1 MKSSKVRSTF
11 LEFFKNKNHKI
22 VKSAPMVIKN
32 DPTLMFT
39 NAGMNQFK
47 DNFLGNSK
55 IINKRVA
62 DTQKCLRVS
71 GKHNDLEEV
80 GIDTYHHTMFEML
93 GNWSFGD
100 YFKKEAII
108 WAWEL
113 LTEIYKIDNN
123 SLYVTVFEGSED
135 DKTELDQEAYD
146 IWSQI
151 VDKEKIILGNK
162 KDNFWEMG
170 DIGPCGP
177 CSEIHVD
184 IRSDKEKLKIPGKD
198 LVNKDHPEV
207 IEIWNLV
214 FIQFNRK
221 KNGKLENLPSK
232 HIDTGM
238 GFERLCMVLQNVKS
252 NYDTDVFIPLI
263 KKLES
268 VSNCKYGNKT
278 EIDIAFRVIVDH
290 LRAVVFSIC
299 DGQLPSNSGAG
310 YVIRR
315 ILRRAI
321 RYGYTFLNL
330 KEPFISKLVNTFSDQ
345 YSSVFPEI
353 KSQFEIIE
361 NVILSEENSFLK
373 TLDKGIIRLDNIILN
388 SKSKVISGSDAFEL
402 YDTFGFPIDLTALI
416 LKENDL
422 DFDKQDY
429 KNLLDAQ
436 KNRSKA
442 AIINSNDEWVSIL
455 NSNETEFI
463 GYDHLTAKVRI
474 TKYRKSITKK
484 GEIIFQ
490 LVFDSTPFY
499 AQGGGQVGDKGSLIF
514 DENES
519 INIQNTIKENDTII
533 HECKKLPNDLNA
545 TFEVIVDKN
554 KRLGS
559 SCNHTATH
567 LLHQALRS
575 VLGNHVQQKGS
586 MVSEKYLRFDFSHYE
601 KLSLEQI
608 TSIQNF
614 VNEKIDEQIP
624 FEENREANYDDC
636 LREGVI
642 ALFGEKYGDKVRSVK
657 FGSSYELC
665 GGTHVSNTG
674 LIKNF
679 IIKSESAISSG
690 IRRIEAIS
698 GSVAKDF
705 LVEKIKTLDQ
715 LSSLLNNDKD
725 LVSALNKIKTQN
737 NLLNKKLDN
746 ANKELIE
753 FYLNTISSN
762 SFVKNGIN
770 VCCLELSCDPEML
783 KNISFSSSKN
793 YDKIFLILIAKSKDK
808 VYLTC
813 YISKNI
819 ANNDNLNANEIV
831 KSLSKHISGSG
842 GGQSFFASAS
852 GNNVQ
857 GVEKLI
863 QEALKII

>member
-11 LEFFKNKNHKI
+11 LEFFKNKNHQI

-55 IINKRVA
+55 IVNSRVA

-80 GIDTYHHTMFEML
+80 GLDTYHHTMFEML

-100 YFKKEAII
+100 YFKKEAIE

-113 LTEIYKIDNN
+113 LTDVYNIDKN
-123 SLYVTVFEGSED
+123 SLYVTVFEGSKD
-135 DKTELDQEAYD
+135 DKTELDQEAFD
-146 IWSQI
+146 LWSQI

-170 DIGPCGP
+170 DVGPCGP

-184 IRSDKEKLKIPGKD
+184 IRSEKEKLKIPGKN

-214 FIQFNRK
+214 FIQFNRR

-252 NYDTDVFIPLI
+252 NYDTDVFTPLI

-268 VSNCKYGNKT
+268 VSNSKYGSSSD
-278 EIDIAFRVIVDH
+278 IDIAFRVIVDH

-299 DGQLPSNSGAG
+299 DGQLPSNNGAG

-315 ILRRAI
+315 ILRRAV

-330 KEPFISKLVNTFSDQ
+330 KEPFIYKLVKTFSEQ
-345 YSSVFPEI
+345 YISVFPEVD
-353 KSQFEIIE
+353 SQFNIIE
-361 NVILSEENSFLK
+361 NVILSEESSFLK
-373 TLDKGIIRLDNIILN
+373 TLDKGIIKLEDII
-388 SKSKVISGSDAFEL
+388 SSSESKVISGSDAFEL

-416 LKENDL
+416 LKENGL
-422 DFDKQDY
+422 NFNEEEFI
-429 KNLLDAQ
+429 NLLDTQ

-442 AIINSNDEWVSIL
+442 AHVNSNEEWVSVL
-455 NSNETEFI
+455 DSNETEFI
-463 GYDHLTAKVRI
+463 GYDNLRANIRI
-474 TKYRKSITKK
+474 LKYRKSITKNGDK
-484 GEIIFQ
+484 VFQ

-499 AQGGGQVGDKGSLIF
+499 PQGGGQVGDKGHLIL
-514 DENES
+514 DKNE
-519 INIQNTIKENDTII
+519 IIEIQNTVKENDTII
-533 HECKKLPNDLNA
+533 HECKKLPNDLNSSY
-545 TFEVIVDKN
+545 EVIVDKD
-554 KRLGS
+554 KRFDS
-559 SCNHTATH
+559 SCNHTSTH
-567 LLHQALRS
+567 LLHEALRKI
-575 VLGNHVQQKGS
+575 LGDHVQQKGS

-601 KLSLEQI
+601 KLTSQQV
-608 TSIQNF
+608 TSIQNL
-614 VNEKIDEQIP
+614 VNEKIDEQLP
-624 FEENREANYDDC
+624 LEENREANYEDC
-636 LREGVI
+636 IKNGVI
-642 ALFGEKYGDKVRSVK
+642 ALFGEKYGDVVRSVK
-657 FGSSYELC
+657 FGNSYELC
-665 GGTHVSNTG
+665 GGTHVANTG

-698 GSVAKDF
+698 GNVAKDF
-705 LVEKIKTLDQ
+705 LEQKLNTLDQ
-715 LSSLLNNDKD
+715 LSSMLNNDKD

-737 NLLNKKLDN
+737 NLLNKKLEN
-746 ANKELIE
+746 ANSELLE
-753 FYLNTISSN
+753 FYLNTISNN
-762 SFVKNGIN
+762 SLIKNGIN
-770 VCCLELSCDPEML
+770 VSCLE
-783 KNISFSSSKN
+783 
-793 YDKIFLILIAKSKDK
+793 IACSP
-808 VYLTC
+808 
-813 YISKNI
+813 
-819 ANNDNLNANEIV
+819 
-831 KSLSKHISGSG
+831 
-842 GGQSFFASAS
+842 
-852 GNNVQ
+852 
-857 GVEKLI
+857 
-863 QEALKII
+863 

>member
-11 LEFFKNKNHKI
+11 LEFFENKNHQI

-55 IINKRVA
+55 IVNSRVA

-80 GIDTYHHTMFEML
+80 GLDTYHHTMFEML

-100 YFKKEAII
+100 YFKKEAIE

-113 LTEIYKIDNN
+113 LTDVYNIDKN
-123 SLYVTVFEGSED
+123 SLYVTVFEGSKD
-135 DKTELDQEAYD
+135 DKTELDQEAFD
-146 IWSQI
+146 LWSQI

-170 DIGPCGP
+170 DMGPCGP

-184 IRSDKEKLKIPGKD
+184 IRSEKEKLKIPGKN

-214 FIQFNRK
+214 FIQFNRR

-252 NYDTDVFIPLI
+252 NYDTDVFTPLI

-268 VSNCKYGNKT
+268 VSNSKYGSSND
-278 EIDIAFRVIVDH
+278 IDIAFRVIVDH

-299 DGQLPSNSGAG
+299 DGQLPSNNGAG

-315 ILRRAI
+315 ILRRAV

-330 KEPFISKLVNTFSDQ
+330 KKPFIYKLVKTFSEQ
-345 YSSVFPEI
+345 YVSVFPEVD
-353 KSQFEIIE
+353 SQLKIIE
-361 NVILSEENSFLK
+361 NVILSEESSFLK
-373 TLDKGIIRLDNIILN
+373 TLDKGIIKLENII
-388 SKSKVISGSDAFEL
+388 SSSESKVISGSDAFEL

-416 LKENDL
+416 LKENGL
-422 DFDKQDY
+422 NYNEEEFI
-429 KNLLDAQ
+429 NLLDTQ

-442 AIINSNDEWVSIL
+442 AHVNSNEEWVSVL
-455 NSNETEFI
+455 DSNETEFI
-463 GYDHLTAKVRI
+463 GYDNFRANIRI
-474 TKYRKSITKK
+474 LKYRKSITKNGDK
-484 GEIIFQ
+484 VFQ

-499 AQGGGQVGDKGSLIF
+499 PQGGGQVGDKGHLIL
-514 DENES
+514 DKNE
-519 INIQNTIKENDTII
+519 IIEIQNTVKENDTII
-533 HECKKLPNDLNA
+533 HECKKLPNDLNSSY
-545 TFEVIVDKN
+545 EVIVDKD
-554 KRLGS
+554 KRFDS
-559 SCNHTATH
+559 SCNHTSTH
-567 LLHQALRS
+567 LLHEALRKI
-575 VLGNHVQQKGS
+575 LGDHVQQKGS

-601 KLSLEQI
+601 KLTSQQV
-608 TSIQNF
+608 TSIQNL
-614 VNEKIDEQIP
+614 VNEKIDEQLP
-624 FEENREANYDDC
+624 LEENREANYEDC
-636 LREGVI
+636 IKNGVI
-642 ALFGEKYGDKVRSVK
+642 ALFGEKYGDVVRSVK
-657 FGSSYELC
+657 FGNSYELC
-665 GGTHVSNTG
+665 GGTHVANTG

-698 GSVAKDF
+698 GNVAKDF
-705 LVEKIKTLDQ
+705 LEQKLNTLDQ
-715 LSSLLNNDKD
+715 LSSMLNNDKD

-737 NLLNKKLDN
+737 NLLNKKLEN
-746 ANKELIE
+746 ANKELVE
-753 FYLNTISSN
+753 FYLNTISNN
-762 SFVKNGIN
+762 SLIKNGIN
-770 VCCLELSCDPEML
+770 VCCLEIGCSPEML
-783 KNISFSSSKN
+783 KNLSFSYSKKN
-793 YDKIFLILIAKSKDK
+793 DKIFLVLVAKSKDK

-813 YISKNI
+813 YISKEI
-819 ANNDNLNANEIV
+819 ANEENFNANTIV
-831 KSLSKHISGSG
+831 KSLSKHINGSG
-842 GGQSFFASAS
+842 GGQPFFASAS
-852 GNNVQ
+852 GNNIH
-857 GVEKLI
+857 GVEKLL